1 MNDWLAQATAQL
13 AGQIAGADTHS
24 FWIGTGICLLF
35 GAGAFWGG
43 FAALKKA
50 RLIENT
56 PTSRIRSAAQGYVEL
71 VGDARLLPGPDILS
85 PLSGQR
91 CCWWQYTVERQETV
105 TRNGKRSSE
114 WRTIESGTSDSLFLL
129 VDPTGQC
136 VVDPQGASIDPS
148 LRRQWRGR
156 TQRPQQIPQGRS
168 WFQFGDYRYTEK
180 LLSVGAPLYALGQ
193 FRSQTAH
200 LDINE
205 SADTAALLRE
215 WKADQAGL
223 LRRFD
228 SNGDGQIDLD
238 EWEAIRKAA
247 LEQVRAQT
255 LRQTLDTDIHV
266 LCRPPDRRPFL
277 LSTRTEQEL
286 TRGHRL
292 RSALWLLLSLL
303 GGSGGVFALTARGL
317 L

>member
-1 MNDWLAQATAQL
+1 MLDNAWLTAI
-13 AGQIAGADTHS
+13 AAQIAAADADS
-24 FWIGTGICLLF
+24 FWIGTCISLLL
-35 GAGAFWGG
+35 GGGAFWGS
-43 FAALKKA
+43 FASLKKA

-71 VGDARLLPGPDILS
+71 VGDARLLPGPDIVS

-91 CCWWQYTVERQETV
+91 CCWWEYQIEEQITV
-105 TRNGKRSSE
+105 TRNGRRSSE
-114 WRTIESGTSDSLFLL
+114 WRTIEGDASDSLFLL
-129 VDPTGQC
+129 VDTTGQC
-136 VVDPQGASIDPS
+136 VIDPQGASIDPS
-148 LRRQWRGR
+148 LRRQWRG
-156 TQRPQQIPQGRS
+156 TTPRPQQIPQGRS
-168 WFQFGDYRYTEK
+168 LIQFGDYRYTEK

-215 WKADQAGL
+215 WKADQTGL

-255 LRQTLDTDIHV
+255 LQQTLDTDIHV
-266 LCRPPDRRPFL
+266 LCRPADRRPFL
-277 LSTRTEQEL
+277 LSTRSEQQL
-286 TRGHRL
+286 TRSQRI
-292 RSALWLLLSLL
+292 RAALWLLLSLASGT
-303 GGSGGVFALTARGL
+303 GGAFALTARGL